1 MKTFFARYRGKTVP
15 TTTDIIT
22 TQTISMWKKNISFF
36 LKWNMLSTNVLL
48 VDKFSELF
56 QIVFIM
62 KLLWIKINH
71 LDLTANDN
79 SRILLIYSFLK
90 FILYS

>member
-1 MKTFFARYRGKTVP
+1 MLLFCWLNQYENFFARYRGKTVP
-15 TTTDIIT
+15 TTTNIIT

-62 KLLWIKINH
+62 KFAMNKN
-71 LDLTANDN
+71 
-79 SRILLIYSFLK
+79 
-90 FILYS
+90 

>member
-1 MKTFFARYRGKTVP
+1 M
-15 TTTDIIT
+15 
-22 TQTISMWKKNISFF
+22 QTISMWKKNISFF

-71 LDLTANDN
+71 LDLTANWQQIDLTT
-79 SRILLIYSFLK
+79 REFY
-90 FILYS
+90 